1 MHLVVVE
8 DVLVTPYVECCL
20 NPINND
26 GDNFLTIC
34 NLIMK
39 TLVIFDF
46 TKNADLQYWN
56 VVDDTVMG
64 GVSAGKVSV
73 DAEGNGIFQGHVSLE
88 NNGGFSS
95 LKYNAGNTKLTGFSK
110 FVIALKGDGKA
121 YQLRVKTNSSQY
133 YSYTATFTTNNNWQT
148 IEIPF
153 ILWFLPSGAEN
164 LTWPT
169 SLANIWKKLAF

>member
-1 MHLVVVE
+1 M
-8 DVLVTPYVECCL
+8 
-20 NPINND
+20 
-26 GDNFLTIC
+26 
-34 NLIMK
+34 
-39 TLVIFDF
+39 IFDF
-46 TKNADLQYWN
+46 TKNTDLQYWN

-95 LKYNAGNTKLTGFSK
+95 LKYNAGNTNLKGFSK

-153 ILWFLPSGAEN
+153 HTMVPSFRGRILNMANFPGEYLEEIGFLIGNKKEEN
-164 LTWPT
+164 F
-169 SLANIWKKLAF
+169 KLAIDYISVQ